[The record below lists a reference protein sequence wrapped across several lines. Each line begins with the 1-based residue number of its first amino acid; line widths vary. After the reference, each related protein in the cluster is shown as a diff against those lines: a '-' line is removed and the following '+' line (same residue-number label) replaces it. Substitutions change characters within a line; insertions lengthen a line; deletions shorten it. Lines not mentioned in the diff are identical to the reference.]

1 MKVIA
6 QANEAA
12 LTILKRF
19 LKTDFQGRLL
29 KYCLVQPVEDGVLL
43 FNLMTREMVLL
54 TEDEYSR
61 MTELDYLRQRW
72 FVVPEELN
80 EKECMEFV
88 RLVLRSKMKSKGEI
102 TGYTIF
108 TTTDCNARCFY
119 CFELGRS
126 RIPMSEEIAHKTAE
140 YIKNHCGGKKV
151 KISWFGGEPLMNPTA
166 IDTICDSLRKA
177 GIEFASSMVS
187 NGYLFDD
194 ALAEKAESKW
204 NLKRIQITL
213 DGTEDVYNR
222 IKAFVYSDTN
232 PYRIVLANV
241 RRLLDRGIKV
251 VIRLNMDLHNAEDLL
266 VLADELTRRF
276 GGEKLLRVYAHHLF
290 QDGVTNAERYTDEEW
305 NEREAAMNRLNEKLL
320 SGGLL
325 SRGVI
330 SQDVKMN
337 HCMADNDKCI
347 TIVPDGNIG
356 VCEHYSETEFVGHLD
371 REGFDAETVAAW
383 KQIMPEVPECADCFY
398 YPECY
403 KLKKCLN
410 ESVCYPVFRRNQEAK
425 VRQKMLN
432 TYERWLKAEG
442 RESVPDEEDF
452 VGQT

>member
-1 MKVIA
+1 MKVVA
-6 QANEAA
+6 QANEAV

-19 LKTDFQGRLL
+19 LKTDFQGRLM
-29 KYCLVQPVEDGVLL
+29 KYCLAQQVEDGVLL

-54 TEDEYSR
+54 TEEEYSR
-61 MTELDYLRQRW
+61 ATELDYLRQRW
-72 FVVPEELN
+72 FIVPEQLD

-88 RLVLRSKMKSKGEI
+88 RLIFKSKTKSKGEI

-126 RIPMSEEIAHKTAE
+126 RIPMSEETAHKTAE
-140 YIKNHCGGKKV
+140 YIKSHCGGKKV

-166 IDTICDSLRKA
+166 IDIICDDLREA
-177 GIEFASSMVS
+177 GIEFTSSMVS

-194 ALAEKAESKW
+194 ALAEKAENKW

-232 PYRIVLANV
+232 PYQIVLNNI
-241 RRLLDRGIKV
+241 RRLLDREIQV

-266 VLADELTRRF
+266 VLAEELTRRF

-290 QDGVTNAERYTDEEW
+290 QDGVANAERYTDAEW

-320 SGGLL
+320 GGGLL

-330 SQDVKMN
+330 SRDVKMN

-371 REGFDAETVAAW
+371 REGFDAEMVAAW
-383 KQIMPEVPECADCFY
+383 KQTMPEVPECADCFY

-410 ESVCYPVFRRNQEAK
+410 ESVCYPVFRRNQEEK
-425 VRQKMLN
+425 VRQRMLN
-432 TYERWLKAEG
+432 TYEKWLKAEG
-442 RESVPDEEDF
+442 TENVLDEEDF

>member
-1 MKVIA
+1 MKVVA
-6 QANEAA
+6 QANETVLA
-12 LTILKRF
+12 ILKRF
-19 LKTDFQGRLL
+19 LKTDFQGRMM
-29 KYCLVQPVEDGVLL
+29 KYCLAQPVEDGVLL

-54 TEDEYSR
+54 TEEEYGR

-72 FVVPEELN
+72 FVVPEGLN

-88 RLVLRSKMKSKGEI
+88 RLILKSKMKTKGEI

-126 RIPMSEEIAHKTAE
+126 RIPMSEETARKTAE
-140 YIKNHCGGKKV
+140 YIKSHCGGKKV
-151 KISWFGGEPLMNPTA
+151 KISWFGGEPLMNPA
-166 IDTICDSLRKA
+166 VIDIICDSLAEA
-177 GIEFASSMVS
+177 GIEFTSAMVS

-194 ALAEKAESKW
+194 VLAEKAENKW
-204 NLKRIQITL
+204 NLKRVQITL

-232 PYRIVLANV
+232 PYQIVLSNI
-241 RRLLDRGIKV
+241 RRLLDRGIAV
-251 VIRLNMDLHNAEDLL
+251 TVRLNLDLHNAEDLL

-276 GGEKLLRVYAHHLF
+276 GGENRLRVYAHHLF

-305 NEREAAMNRLNEKLL
+305 RRREDAMNRLNGKLL

-330 SQDVKMN
+330 SKHVKMN
-337 HCMADNDKCI
+337 HCMADNDKCV

-356 VCEHYSETEFVGHLD
+356 VCEHYSETEFIGHLD
-371 REGFDAETVAAW
+371 KEGFDAGVVAEW

-410 ESVCYPVFRRNQEAK
+410 ESVCYPVFRRNQEEK
-425 VRQKMLN
+425 TRQKMLN
-432 TYERWLKAEG
+432 TYERWLKAEEQ
-442 RESVPDEEDF
+442 ESAPEEEDF